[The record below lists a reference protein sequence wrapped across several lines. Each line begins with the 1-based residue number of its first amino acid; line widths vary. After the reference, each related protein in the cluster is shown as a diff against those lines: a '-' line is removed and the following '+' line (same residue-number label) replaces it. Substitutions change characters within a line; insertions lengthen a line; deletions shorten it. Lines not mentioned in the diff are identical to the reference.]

1 MNHIESMI
9 EGWWKS
15 FHFQNPDTPRPR
27 LTKRVQ
33 NKKIVDG
40 LLNAADLL
48 GESVDQVQTLMK
60 LMLPK
65 QASDG
70 ENISYF
76 DSYNKYMGGLVRH
89 RTKTTAGRFFRRI
102 FPKAPDQ
109 LVEAFAAFWQT
120 NILFDDDDFVLHVG
134 NTKEDFKR
142 AFTSYVRTRGNFSY
156 AYDCASISDSCMR
169 YPFSPLPDHPSVV
182 YASGDFIVV
191 TVRNKKGKTRARCVV
206 GVKDGK
212 YIPNRIYS
220 SCNHSTG
227 LIKDYLKSVGALE
240 VGDGGWHGL
249 KLLRVPYRT
258 DRFLCPYIDNYRYVR
273 VYDADYLVIGS
284 GLRDTSNSTAG
295 VVAFGDPDNPDYWAC
310 NDRKRK

>member
-1 MNHIESMI
+1 MSHIESI
-9 EGWWKS
+9 IDGWWKS
-15 FHFQNPDTPRPR
+15 FHFQNPDSSRPR

-40 LLNAADLL
+40 LLNAAGLL
-48 GESVDQVQTLMK
+48 GEDVDQVQALMK
-60 LMLPK
+60 MMLPK

-76 DSYNKYMGGLVRH
+76 DNYNKYVGGLVRH

-120 NILFDDDDFVLHVG
+120 NVLFDETDFVLHVG
-134 NTKEDFKR
+134 STKEDFKR
-142 AFTSYVRTRGNFSY
+142 AFTSYVKTRGNFAY
-156 AYDCASISDSCMR
+156 ANDCASISDSCMR
-169 YPFSPLPDHPSVV
+169 YAFSSLPDHPSVV

-191 TVRNKKGKTRARCVV
+191 TVRNKRGKTRARCVV

-220 SCNHSTG
+220 SCNHSTN
-227 LIKDYLKSVGALE
+227 LIRDYLKSVDANYL
-240 VGDGGWHGL
+240 GDWDGL
-249 KLLRVPYRT
+249 KLLRVPDRP

-273 VYDADYLVIGS
+273 VYNADYLVIGS
-284 GLRDTSNSTAG
+284 GLRDTGNSTVGTVSFSA
-295 VVAFGDPDNPDYWAC
+295 PDDSYYWAC
-310 NDRKRK
+310 NDRKGK